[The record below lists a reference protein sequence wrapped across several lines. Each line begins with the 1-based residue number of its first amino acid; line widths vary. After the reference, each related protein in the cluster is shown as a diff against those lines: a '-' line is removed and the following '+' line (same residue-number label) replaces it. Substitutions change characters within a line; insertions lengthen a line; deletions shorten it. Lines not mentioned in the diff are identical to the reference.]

1 MKKEEAL
8 NVLKQSL
15 EEKYIKDKQEI
26 EKQLQEYE
34 KKIKAM
40 PNQTE
45 EKNPYGPRPN
55 LILMDG
61 GITQVR
67 VAKNVARYNK
77 EMYKNWTDYF
87 YRFLHHKLAN
97 ALTYCNDSNIIS
109 SLYQLASSNTL
120 EDLISSCKSFI
131 KVTKDKKLHRT
142 IEDLRDDIQTILA

>member
-1 MKKEEAL
+1 MT
-8 NVLKQSL
+8 Q
-15 EEKYIKDKQEI
+15 YIILVNPVEWGSDGTHGWEDVGDEVYLDMDPSYSDKVDFHFKSI
-26 EKQLQEYE
+26 
-34 KKIKAM
+34 I
-40 PNQTE
+40 QTE
-45 EKNPYGPRPN
+45 IVQPAEW
-55 LILMDG
+55 L
-61 GITQVR
+61 R
-67 VAKNVARYNK
+67 VAKNVSRYNK

-87 YRFLHHKLAN
+87 YRLLHHKLAN